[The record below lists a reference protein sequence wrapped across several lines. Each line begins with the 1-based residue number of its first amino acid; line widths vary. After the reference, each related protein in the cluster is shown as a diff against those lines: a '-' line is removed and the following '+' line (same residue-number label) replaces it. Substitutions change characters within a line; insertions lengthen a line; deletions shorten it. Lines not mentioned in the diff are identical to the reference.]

1 MSVRLNHVSLCAG
14 YGGIDIGLQRVL
26 DPIHTVAY
34 SEIEGYP
41 VANLIAKMNAGKIDP
56 APVWSNLKT
65 FPWEEFKG
73 KIDILSGG
81 FPCQPFSMAG
91 MRAGDQDPRHLWPHI
106 VKGAKISQ
114 PPILFFENVTGII
127 SSKLSSDWGNDVKGT
142 PVLLHVLRE
151 MERMGYH
158 ATWCRTAASIYG
170 ASHKRTR
177 VFIMGVSRSLGKDQL
192 DIVSERVNSYVHTP
206 TKYPAPR
213 GQEQYD
219 WEAPRMVER
228 NLADPNHLQIAHHPK
243 ESLKLI
249 GNGVVPDC
257 ASGSFVRC
265 WEKVLKYVDRT

>member
-1 MSVRLNHVSLCAG
+1 MKIKCLIFFIVFFVYNSQVMSSKNSPYHHLSDGTFRNPEGSPKRDINFKWSFKIFNKEKKKLDMTIPEDHVVKKEKVLSDLAKLKNG
-14 YGGIDIGLQRVL
+14 DYIIDIS
-26 DPIHTVAY
+26 DY
-34 SEIEGYP
+34 SNY
-41 VANLIAKMNAGKIDP
+41 
-56 APVWSNLKT
+56 
-65 FPWEEFKG
+65 
-73 KIDILSGG
+73 
-81 FPCQPFSMAG
+81 
-91 MRAGDQDPRHLWPHI
+91 
-106 VKGAKISQ
+106 
-114 PPILFFENVTGII
+114 PILFFENVTGII

-177 VFIMGVSRSLGKDQL
+177 VFIMGVSRSLPKDQL
-192 DIVSERVNSYVHTP
+192 DIVSERVESYVHTP

-228 NLADPNHLQIAHHPK
+228 NLADPNHLQIAHYPK